1 MKQERASGSQPIA
14 VDVAIIGAG
23 PAGLTAGYL
32 LTKQGKSVAII
43 EKDDT
48 YVGGIS
54 RTVEHDGYRFDIG
67 GHRFF
72 SKSQQVVDLW
82 DEILPDDFIQRPR
95 MSRIYYEGKF
105 YSYPLR
111 AFEAL
116 GNLGLLRSAACM
128 ASYVKARLF
137 PLENVKS
144 FEDWTTNQFGEK
156 LYSIFF
162 KTYTEKVWGMPCDE
176 MSADWAAQRIKGL
189 SLWGAVTDG
198 LKRSLGL
205 NKKPNDGQVVKTLLE
220 TFRYPRL
227 GPGMMWEAARDKIL
241 GTGRGQILM
250 GHALERLCRGGSVDG
265 PGWIMTASSSGG
277 TRMIR
282 ARDVISSAPMRELAS
297 RLHPLPSTALQANDL
312 KYRDFLTVALMIES
326 DDLFPD
332 NWIYIHDD
340 KVKVGRV
347 QNFRSWSP
355 EMVPDD
361 DVACVG
367 LEYFCFE
374 GDGLWSQ
381 SDDDL
386 IELAKR
392 EMAILGL
399 VDPGKVVG
407 GAVVRQEKAYPVYDG
422 DYAANVEALRTEL
435 ETTHPALHLVGRNG
449 MHRYNNQDHA
459 MMTAMLTVENILAG
473 ERVYDTWCVNEDAEY
488 HEAGNEG
495 AQNEIAARDVGE
507 ARAAVKLPNPD
518 QIAAL
523 TSLRGVPERLDP
535 SDSDDAGDAPDMPA
549 RKSA

>member
-1 MKQERASGSQPIA
+1 MEQRVADQRNGVVD

-43 EKDDT
+43 EKDAT

-54 RTVEHDGYRFDIG
+54 RTVEFEGYRFDIG

-82 DEILPDDFIQRPR
+82 NEILPDDFIQRPR

-116 GNLGLLRSAACM
+116 WNLGIWRSTLCM
-128 ASYVKARLF
+128 ASYLKYKLF
-137 PLENVKS
+137 PITNVKS
-144 FEDWTTNQFGEK
+144 FEDWTTNQFGKK

-162 KTYTEKVWGMPCDE
+162 KTYTEKVWGMPCNE

-189 SLWGAVTDG
+189 SLWNAVIDG

-205 NKKPNDGQVVKTLLE
+205 NKRPNDGQAVKTLLE

-241 GTGRGQILM
+241 ATGQGQVLM
-250 GHALERLCRGGSVDG
+250 GHALQQLASDGKGGWS
-265 PGWIMTASSSGG
+265 MTATGPQG
-277 TRMIR
+277 NVQIR
-282 ARDVISSAPMRELAS
+282 AAHAISSAPMRELAR
-297 RLHPLPSTALQANDL
+297 RLHPLPESTLQANQL
-312 KYRDFLTVALMIES
+312 NYRDFLTVALMIRSE
-326 DDLFPD
+326 DLFPD
-332 NWIYIHDD
+332 NWIYIHDS
-340 KVKVGRV
+340 KVQVGRV

-355 EMVPDD
+355 EMVPDEN
-361 DVACVG
+361 VACVG

-374 GDGLWSQ
+374 GDGLWSMA
-381 SDDDL
+381 DADL
-386 IELAKR
+386 VDLAKR

-399 VDPGKVVG
+399 VDPDKVIG
-407 GAVVRQEKAYPVYDG
+407 GAVVRQEKAYPVYDE
-422 DYAANVEALRTEL
+422 DYAANVDAMRREL
-435 ETTHPALHLVGRNG
+435 EQKFPTLHLVGRNG

-473 ERVYDTWCVNEDAEY
+473 ERVFDTWCVNEDAEY
-488 HEAGNEG
+488 HEAGDEG
-495 AQNEIAARDVGE
+495 DETSLPKRDNLS
-507 ARAAVKLPNPD
+507 AD
-518 QIAAL
+518 QQAAL
-523 TSLRGVPERLDP
+523 QSVRDVPERV
-535 SDSDDAGDAPDMPA
+535 